1 MNLGEARKNFI
12 KGYFSVN
19 DRQKKTVSA
28 YGADMKQFSTFA
40 GEVTDLAT
48 LRNKHIEDWA
58 SDLKE
63 KAYSPASIRRK
74 LVVLKVFFSYW
85 VRDGLLSESPFWRVK
100 ISVGKIVQLPRTLTE
115 CELKGLLAEPVVVPD
130 NLSESRIR
138 PSSRDFLRVRNNAI
152 VELLF
157 ATGMRACELSA
168 IDITDFK
175 AGDSSFRI
183 QGKGRKERMVYI
195 VDDVTSRVQA
205 DYARI
210 RHYVQVDSPALFV
223 NASGTRLSPQG
234 IANVICALRRKRG
247 IERHITPHMLRH
259 TVATFLLRNG
269 VDIRI
274 VQEFLGHASIVTT
287 QRYTHVAKE
296 HLISELQARHP
307 SIDLRKS

>member
-19 DRQKKTVSA
+19 DRQKKTVST
-28 YGADMKQFSTFA
+28 YGSDMKQFVIFA
-40 GEVTDLAT
+40 GEVTELGT

-58 SDLKE
+58 FYLKE
-63 KAYSPASIRRK
+63 KDYSPASIRRK
-74 LVVLKVFFSYW
+74 LVVLKVFFAYW
-85 VRDGLLSESPFWRVK
+85 VRDGFLTESPFWRVK

-115 CELKGLLAEPVVVPD
+115 SEVKGLLTQQIVIPD
-130 NLSESRIR
+130 ELSKAGVR
-138 PSSRDFLRVRNNAI
+138 PSSRDFLRLRNNAI

-175 AGDSSFRI
+175 AGDSSIRI

-195 VDDVTSRVQA
+195 VDNVTARVQA
-205 DYARI
+205 AYSGI
-210 RHYVQVDSPALFV
+210 RLGVQVDSPALFV

-234 IANVICALRRKRG
+234 IANVICSLRRKSG

-307 SIDLRKS
+307 SLDLRK

>member
-1 MNLGEARKNFI
+1 MNLGEARRNFI

-28 YGADMKQFSTFA
+28 YGSDTKQFVIFA
-40 GEVTDLAT
+40 GEVTELAA

-74 LVVLKVFFSYW
+74 LVVLKVFFAYW
-85 VRDGLLSESPFWRVK
+85 VRDGLLTESPFWRVK
-100 ISVGKIVQLPRTLTE
+100 ISIGKIVQLPRTLTE
-115 CELKGLLAEPVVVPD
+115 SEVKGLLAQQIVIPDKSSKPGVP
-130 NLSESRIR
+130 
-138 PSSRDFLRVRNNAI
+138 PSSRDFLRLRNNAI

-168 IDITDFK
+168 IDITDFQ

-183 QGKGRKERMVYI
+183 VGKGGKERMVYI
-195 VDDVTSRVQA
+195 VDDVTSRVQTA
-205 DYARI
+205 YAQI
-210 RHYVQVDSPALFV
+210 RRNVQVSSTALFV

-234 IANVICALRRKRG
+234 VANVIGSLRRKSG

-296 HLISELQARHP
+296 HLISELQAHHP
-307 SIDLRKS
+307 SLDLRK